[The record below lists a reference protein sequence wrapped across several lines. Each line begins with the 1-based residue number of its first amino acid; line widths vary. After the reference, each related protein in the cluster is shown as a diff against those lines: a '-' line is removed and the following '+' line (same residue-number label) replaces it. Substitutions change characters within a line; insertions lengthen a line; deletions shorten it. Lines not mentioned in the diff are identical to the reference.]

1 MYDYIQEILTTLKQ
15 NRMRAILTGFSV
27 AWGIFMLIIL
37 LGSGQ
42 GLQNG
47 MSKNFSSSS
56 ANALWIRSGKS
67 QIAWDGLKA
76 GRNIQFTDEDIVAL
90 ATKLPEDLDFLS
102 GRFFNNFGANLTYKK
117 EFYSGE
123 MEGVMPEF
131 NKIQK
136 FTQMEGRFVNEKDI
150 KDYRKVVIIST
161 PVKRILF
168 KGEDPIGKYLKV
180 NNIPFKVVGIMEYID
195 DKDEKKVYFPL
206 TTSQRVFNGGNK
218 LTQIAVNTTAATPT
232 EHVRI
237 ETAVREIL
245 SQRHRV
251 SPDDE
256 SAIGLWNMMET
267 LVMFEGLFGGIRLFV
282 WVIGIMTIIAGIVG
296 VSNIMIILVKERTKE
311 IGIRKAL
318 GATPWSI
325 IRLVLSE
332 SVFITSIAGFIGLTA
347 GVSLLSAVSIAISTM
362 PDVQRA
368 FSNPSASVGVGVA
381 ALIILVLAGIIA
393 GYIPARKAAAIRPIV
408 ALHDE

>member
-15 NRMRAILTGFSV
+15 NRLRAMMTGFSV

-37 LGSGQ
+37 LGSGK
-42 GLQNG
+42 GLENG

-56 ANALWIRSGKS
+56 TNALWIRSGKS
-67 QIAWDGLKA
+67 QIAHDGLKA
-76 GRNIQFTDEDIVAL
+76 GRHIQFTDEDIVAL
-90 ATKLPEDLDFLS
+90 ATKLSGDLDYLS

-117 EFYSGE
+117 EFYSGQT
-123 MEGVMPEF
+123 EGVMPEF
-131 NKIQK
+131 NKIQI
-136 FTQMEGRFVNEKDI
+136 FNQITGRFINEKDI
-150 KDYRKVVIIST
+150 KDYRKVVVIST

-168 KGEDPIGKYLKV
+168 RDEDPIGKYLKV
-180 NNIPFKVVGIMEYID
+180 NNIPFKVVGVMEYID
-195 DKDEKKVYFPL
+195 DKEEKKVYFPL

-218 LTQIAVNTTAATPT
+218 LTQIAVNTTAATPA
-232 EHVRI
+232 EHEKI
-237 ETAVREIL
+237 EKAVRDVL
-245 SQRHRV
+245 ASRHRV
-251 SPDDE
+251 SVDDE
-256 SAIGLWNMMET
+256 SAIGLWNMMDT
-267 LVMFEGLFGGIRLFV
+267 LVMFQGLFGGIRLFV

-332 SVFITSIAGFIGLTA
+332 SVFITSIAGFVGLTA
-347 GVSLLSAVSIAISTM
+347 GMALLSGVSIMLRNM
-362 PDVQRA
+362 PDVERA

-381 ALIILVLAGIIA
+381 ALIILVLAGLIA